1 MAELFAYLDGFGT
14 GGSLTRSVV
23 IVTAPAGSS
32 VSLASAGGYGKTR
45 SVKTKNLLDI
55 DAYKSKVG
63 TQAVNGVVTWFDD
76 GLWLQSSG
84 SDCYTNYGPTFF
96 TISAKPNTKYT
107 ISWDLTGSEKLT
119 GIVYAFVYNSGNSQI
134 GSYNA
139 VNTAEKL
146 TFTTPE
152 GTAKFS
158 FRFGV
163 QTAGQNAM
171 YSNIQIE
178 EGEKTSYVRYNS
190 CEFRNV
196 PNGWCLVTAT
206 NGSEKAETS
215 QFISRKD
222 VYYFVLAFSKIPD
235 FVFSGDSKI
244 VDDAGNQ
251 ITNPESWNSD
261 FNIHLL
267 TSGNIRFTSF
277 RNLKVPFE
285 VFLGGAGASG
295 SKGKTGECEGSG
307 GGGGYTATHQNIT
320 VQLNTD
326 YPVVIGAGGLAED
339 KTTGNPGGETSIFGL
354 KAAGG
359 KPGSTA
365 NYKGTGGDGGSGA
378 GAWNGTG
385 GTDGANGNPSSDGN
399 GTPGK
404 GQGSST
410 KAFGEG
416 TAYANGGHGGGTDY
430 GGQSGQPNTCDGGS
444 GAHSYANGPGGNG
457 GSGIIIIR
465 NMRG

>member
-1 MAELFAYLDGFGT
+1 MGQCFLHGNNKAVSEK
-14 GGSLTRSVV
+14 SSVV
-23 IVTAPAGSS
+23 VTAPAGSS

-63 TQAVNGVVTWFDD
+63 TQAVNGAVTWFDD

-196 PNGWCLVTAT
+196 PNGWCLATAT
-206 NGSEKAETS
+206 KGSEKAETS

-222 VYYFVLAFSKIPD
+222 IYYFTLSFFKATISVTYPAGSTCTCSKDGKVLTAPDTSGRYD
-235 FVFSGDSKI
+235 FVVDSAGD
-244 VDDAGNQ
+244 
-251 ITNPESWNSD
+251 W
-261 FNIHLL
+261 
-267 TSGNIRFTSF
+267 
-277 RNLKVPFE
+277 
-285 VFLGGAGASG
+285 
-295 SKGKTGECEGSG
+295 
-307 GGGGYTATHQNIT
+307 T
-320 VQLNTD
+320 V
-326 YPVVIGAGGLAED
+326 AC
-339 KTTGNPGGETSIFGL
+339 
-354 KAAGG
+354 
-359 KPGSTA
+359 
-365 NYKGTGGDGGSGA
+365 
-378 GAWNGTG
+378 
-385 GTDGANGNPSSDGN
+385 TDGAGKQDTKIANISSNGQTVSVTLQYTIVLYEAGVLHPEVTGEWIKNLSDLTIEFTTSGIVFGDAVGSTNKGAMSTTNKIDFTNYTRLVVVGNISSGN
-399 GTPGK
+399 TNMTFGVCSNNNA
-404 GQGSST
+404 QNLSFVASM
-410 KAFGEG
+410 KA
-416 TAYANGGHGGGTDY
+416 TQNGGTVDISSVNGAYYFGFVLSYVVQGTVTKIY
-430 GGQSGQPNTCDGGS
+430 VE
-444 GAHSYANGPGGNG
+444 
-457 GSGIIIIR
+457 
-465 NMRG
+465 

>member
-1 MAELFAYLDGFGT
+1 MSKGLKVRR
-14 GGSLTRSVV
+14 GSGNLTKSSV

-32 VSLASAGGYGKTR
+32 VRVVSAGGYNRTKQ
-45 SVKTKNLLDI
+45 VDTKNLLDI
-55 DAYKSKVG
+55 DAYNAKVG
-63 TQAVNGVVTWFDD
+63 TQAVNGAVTWFED

-146 TFTTPE
+146 TFTTPS
-152 GTAKFS
+152 GATSFS
-158 FRFGV
+158 FRFGI
-163 QTAGQNAM
+163 QESGQNAL

-178 EGEKTSYVRYNS
+178 EGDKTSYVRYSS
-190 CEFRNV
+190 CRFDNV
-196 PNGWCLVTAT
+196 PNGWMLATAWI
-206 NGSEKAETS
+206 GEKKAEES
-215 QFISRKD
+215 RFISRSG
-222 VYYFVLAFSKIPD
+222 VYYFRIGYSIIPE
-235 FVFSGDSKI
+235 FTFTGQYLIK
-244 VDDAGNQ
+244 DDDDNIIQ
-251 ITNPESWNSD
+251 NPVSWEGD

-267 TSGNIRFTSF
+267 TSGNIRITSF
-277 RNLKVPFE
+277 RSLKVPFE

-326 YPVVIGAGGLAED
+326 YPVVIGAGGLAEN